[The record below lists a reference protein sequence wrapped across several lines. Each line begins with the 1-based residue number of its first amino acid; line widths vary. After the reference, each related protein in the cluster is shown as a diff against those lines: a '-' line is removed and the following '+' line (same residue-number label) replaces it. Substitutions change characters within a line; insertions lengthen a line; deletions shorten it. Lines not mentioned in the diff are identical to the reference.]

1 MRLDP
6 TTKKVTMMGMSLLN
20 TMTVKTKTTERT
32 STMTMPTKRARK
44 SSVKKEKKRYEMIR
58 NQDK

>member
-1 MRLDP
+1 MRLDT